1 MLLSA
6 ASAARKDEA
15 ACPSSRRRLAL
26 LISSALAVSLLFLAQ
41 APDAG
46 RIGRALVSTT
56 SLAQQQ
62 QLPRG
67 GAAKMCSSTPSL
79 RGQRHTG
86 LFSPHP
92 LQQRQQQ
99 QVLLGDNA
107 RSMAVFSSTDDVTSK
122 SILLRAEELTKDLE
136 LEQTESNKRR
146 CLSGMG
152 EADLSGR
159 VVLVRADLNVP
170 LAPMHDEVL
179 LDQRLKDAIPTIR
192 YLTQRGAKVLV
203 IGHIERLR
211 EDGPQPVS
219 LAPVASAMSELMN
232 EVVTFVAESTGPKVE
247 KVVETMGMGTVVLL
261 ENVRL
266 NDPELDE
273 KNDEEF
279 ARKLASVADIFVMDD
294 FADAHLNLASTVGVT
309 KYCEI
314 NVAGLL
320 VESEHKHL
328 EEAVNKPERPF
339 AAVVGGA
346 KLSEKFEMIN
356 RLLDKVDGIFIG
368 GGIANTFLKARGMQ
382 IADSLAEDEYLN
394 HARRLELKARNKGI
408 KLIFPDDFLF
418 ADTYSVKALTSILP
432 YSELGEKGRV
442 PAGWMVLDH
451 GDLSVLN
458 IVTQFKSARTFFW
471 NGPIGAEELDNFA
484 YGSHAVAALASA
496 IGAMNRTSIVGG
508 RDTVAALD
516 RANMRKDTT
525 HVSTGGASFYDM
537 MEGKILPG
545 ISSLD
550 PPDEV
555 KVDIPQLTGDAPL
568 FDVDAMD

>member
-232 EVVTFVAESTGPKVE
+232 EVE

-266 NDPELDE
+266 NDHELDE

-328 EEAVNKPERPF
+328 EVTR
-339 AAVVGGA
+339 
-346 KLSEKFEMIN
+346 SSSS
-356 RLLDKVDGIFIG
+356 
-368 GGIANTFLKARGMQ
+368 NTT
-382 IADSLAEDEYLN
+382 SS
-394 HARRLELKARNKGI
+394 RRLELKARNKGI

-471 NGPIGAEELDNFA
+471 NGPM
-484 YGSHAVAALASA
+484 ALRNWTTS
-496 IGAMNRTSIVGG
+496 RTG
-508 RDTVAALD
+508 RML
-516 RANMRKDTT
+516 
-525 HVSTGGASFYDM
+525 S
-537 MEGKILPG
+537 
-545 ISSLD
+545 
-550 PPDEV
+550 PPLHQQSE
-555 KVDIPQLTGDAPL
+555 Q
-568 FDVDAMD
+568 